1 MSEHVNGTR
10 RDQTVLFPN
19 AIDQYVEKDDALISA
34 GRPQVSASSQSLD

>member
-19 AIDQYVEKDDALISA
+19 TIDQYVDKENPVRFIDAFVDS
-34 GRPQVSASSQSLD
+34 P